1 MSEILEKNLNVT
13 KQIEQH
19 IRPLTFPV
27 GIKFIKPDENIDLNQ
42 YYKPAE
48 KYNFCQYLSLAR
60 YDRCHQDVYYVKKE
74 DIICSMALVTLGFN
88 DWPESYLNGSKFWN
102 IHHKNLEDSKESV
115 KSVPL
120 MTRGAV
126 DSLIIGPLEKMDVHP
141 DIIFLGILPG
151 QLNRISEG
159 YQWFN
164 SGGLNVKYSGICG
177 ICGWTVV
184 KAYVEKTV
192 VVGFPCQG
200 SRRFGNYQDIE
211 LAVAISSDILDEFL
225 DGLEKTYATGH
236 SYPIGIGMYPNP
248 SHAPHYRIIEWP
260 DKFERV

>member
-1 MSEILEKNLNVT
+1 MAEILKENIDIT
-13 KQIEQH
+13 KQIEWH

-27 GIKFIKPDENIDLNQ
+27 GIKFIKDNETVDDGR
-42 YYKPAE
+42 YCKPTE
-48 KYNFCQYLSLAR
+48 KYNLCQYLSLAR

-74 DIICSMALVTLGFN
+74 DIICSMALVALGFN
-88 DWPESYLNGSKFWN
+88 DWPEDWTNGEKFLN
-102 IHHKNLEDSKESV
+102 IHHKNLEDSQESV
-115 KSVPL
+115 RSVPL
-120 MTRGAV
+120 MPKGEL
-126 DSLIIGPLEKMDVHP
+126 SGLIIGPLEKMDVRP
-141 DIIFLGILPG
+141 DLVFLAILPG

-177 ICGWTVV
+177 VCGWTVV
-184 KAYVEKTV
+184 KAYLEKTL

-211 LAVAISSDILDEFL
+211 LIVGISSEILDEFL
-225 DGLEKTYATGH
+225 DGLEKTYVTGH

-260 DKFERV
+260 NKVERA